1 MASLTITGRKG
12 SNAHTF
18 YVPATGLTKLQ
29 WDIAFAIYVLRD
41 ATFPVVK
48 NMLTNLV
55 VIAATFLQEAL
66 EQRFLHSNMDA
77 LTHISTGS
85 GDCARLHEM
94 ARLWL
99 MEYDLADWVD
109 RVNIDIATAPTAEDL
124 FDKYRSL
131 MEGMG
136 MSVTHKAGTGS
147 WKKWVQRWKRKWSA
161 RDGMLTT
168 QQADSRAELREKAS
182 KESPKKRF
190 TQAKK
195 QTRNELGIRSRN
207 GRHSIKHIRNRTT
220 SKPKTKLAKVPNLT
234 PLFPPCRGQRLR
246 RLVAL
251 HGAQITGCRM

>member
-48 NMLTNLV
+48 TYFDQ
-55 VIAATFLQEAL
+55 ISCDCSHFLQEAL

-131 MEGMG
+131 MESMS

-182 KESPKKRF
+182 KESQKSGSP
-190 TQAKK
+190 
-195 QTRNELGIRSRN
+195 
-207 GRHSIKHIRNRTT
+207 
-220 SKPKTKLAKVPNLT
+220 KPKNKPEMSSESGL
-234 PLFPPCRGQRLR
+234 GM
-246 RLVAL
+246 
-251 HGAQITGCRM
+251 GATVLNT